1 MQTRTHD
8 PYRSRTLTVPQLADL
23 DVGPDAVVERP
34 VSVLSLVDRYPPW
47 VNAGAEWM
55 LHSIF
60 RRLVERGHRVRV
72 VAEIPG
78 HFGAESPTVVDGV
91 EVFPSSGSAE
101 AVEIAEGFVDEADVI
116 VGHLLWTREVVTLAT
131 KAERPL
137 LYLLHN
143 ERQIAHWNLTPNNVT
158 VLVPNSEWISDTVI
172 GSRWRGPSFVCR
184 PPVFCSDYAVSSDAA
199 REFVT
204 LVNLIPEKGV
214 ETFYEVARYR
224 HRDDF
229 LAVTGAYGHQH
240 RPPPFI
246 TNVTLISPTANM
258 RDDVYAKSRILLMP
272 SWYESW
278 GRVAVEAMAAGVP
291 VIAAPTPGLVEA
303 LDDAAIFIEPR
314 DYSRWTDAVTRLT
327 DDRKFWKSQQRKGRA
342 RAKKLEQITDGDL
355 DRFEW
360 WVRRAAL
367 LSDRV

>member
-1 MQTRTHD
+1 VQTRTHD
-8 PYRSRTLTVPQLADL
+8 PYRSKTLTVPQLADIPGSGSV
-23 DVGPDAVVERP
+23 DGPVN
-34 VSVLSLVDRYPPW
+34 VLSLVDRYPPW

-60 RRLVERGHRVRV
+60 RRLVECGHRVQV
-72 VAEIPG
+72 VAEIPE
-78 HFGAESPTVVDGV
+78 HFAVETPTVVDGV
-91 EVFPSSGSAE
+91 EVFPAGDRTSAMK
-101 AVEIAEGFVDEADVI
+101 IAGGLVDETDVI

-131 KAERPL
+131 ESERPL

-143 ERQIAHWNLTPNNVT
+143 DRQIGHWNLTPNNVT
-158 VLVPNSEWISDTVI
+158 ALVPNSEWIAETI
-172 GSRWRGPSFVCR
+172 TGFWTGPTFVCR
-184 PPVFCSDYAVSSDAA
+184 PPVFCDDYAVTSDAA

-246 TNVTLISPTANM
+246 ANVTLIAPTANM
-258 RDDVYAKSRILLMP
+258 RDDVYAKTRILLMP

-278 GRVAVEAMAAGVP
+278 GRVAVEAMAAGAP

-303 LDDAAIFIEPR
+303 LGDAAIFIEAR
-314 DYSRWTDAVTRLT
+314 DYQAWVTAVAKLT
-327 DDRKFWKSQQRKGRA
+327 DDRKFWKAQQRKGRA
-342 RAKKLEQITDGDL
+342 RAKKLEQVTDGDL
-355 DRFEW
+355 DRFES
-360 WVRRAAL
+360 WVRRVAVLAPG
-367 LSDRV
+367 RN